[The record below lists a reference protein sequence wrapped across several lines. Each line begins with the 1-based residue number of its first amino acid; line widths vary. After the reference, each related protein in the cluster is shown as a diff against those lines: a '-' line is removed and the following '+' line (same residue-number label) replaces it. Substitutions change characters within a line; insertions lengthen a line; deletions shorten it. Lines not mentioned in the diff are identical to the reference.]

1 MQRAA
6 LHRGDPVLLFVVHF
20 LLDGNKLT
28 ALLKE
33 EESCADAE
41 VLQKLRA
48 AGAAQVDP
56 RESKTWI

>member
-1 MQRAA
+1 
-6 LHRGDPVLLFVVHF
+6 VVHF